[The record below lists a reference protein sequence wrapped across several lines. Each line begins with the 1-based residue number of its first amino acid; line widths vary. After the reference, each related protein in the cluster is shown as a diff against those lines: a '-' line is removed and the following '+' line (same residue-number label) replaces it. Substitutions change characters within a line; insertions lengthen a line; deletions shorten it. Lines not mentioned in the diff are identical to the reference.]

1 MYGEYNSMAQ
11 QRGNDPWYHYKVFT
25 HLWQPPEMEEA
36 RLIVISRT
44 EMTPPEL
51 RAVLVRSGRAVAGG
65 LWAEAVAPGSYTSGE
80 LETPEDYIL
89 IGELPAS
96 TPGEMPA
103 RPTERDPTL
112 DYPFQQRA

>member
-1 MYGEYNSMAQ
+1 MAH

-25 HLWQPPEMEEA
+25 HLWQPPAMEEA

-44 EMTPPEL
+44 EMTQPEL
-51 RAVLVRSGRAVAGG
+51 RDLLVRSGRAVAGG
-65 LWAEAVAPGSYTSGE
+65 VWTESVEPGSLTATGE

-89 IGELPAS
+89 IGELSAS
-96 TPGEMPA
+96 TPGNMPA
-103 RPTERDPTL
+103 RPTDRDPTV